1 MAFRRYIPTES
12 ISELTINRL
21 SIYLRCLDQLERENV
36 LTVSSQEL
44 AVRFHLNSAQIRKD
58 LAYFGEFGIR
68 GVGYNVAQLKEH
80 LINILGLN
88 EERRAVIVGA
98 GNLGTALAHYSGFN
112 SGGFRIVGI
121 LDNDP
126 KRIGAEIPGGLV
138 VEDVRFLPDVVKERN
153 AHIGVI
159 TVPAASAQKVFDA
172 LVAAGVQAVLNF
184 APAQLKDHPEV
195 KLKNVDLKINLELL
209 SFFLTQSGRLAPP
222 SLGY

>member
-1 MAFRRYIPTES
+1 MAFKRYIPVES

-21 SIYLRCLDQLERENV
+21 SVYLRCLDQLEQEGV

-44 AVRFHLNSAQIRKD
+44 ADRFHLNSAQIRKD

-80 LINILGLN
+80 LVNILGLN
-88 EERRAVIVGA
+88 EERHALIVGA

-112 SGGFRIVGI
+112 TGGFRIVGI

-126 KRIGAEIPGGLV
+126 KRIGAQIPGGLV
-138 VEDVRFLPDVVKERN
+138 VEDVKFLPDIVKERN
-153 AHIGVI
+153 VHIGII
-159 TVPAASAQKVFDA
+159 TVPAAAAQKVFDA
-172 LVAAGVQAVLNF
+172 LVEAGVQAVLNF
-184 APAQLKDHPEV
+184 APTQLKGHPEV

-209 SFFLTQSGRLAPP
+209 SFFLTQAGKLVPP
-222 SLGY
+222 A

>member
-1 MAFRRYIPTES
+1 MAFRRYIPMES

-44 AVRFHLNSAQIRKD
+44 AERFHLNSAQIRKD

-138 VEDVRFLPDVVKERN
+138 VENVKFLPDIVKERN

-159 TVPAASAQKVFDA
+159 TVPAASAQTVFDA

-195 KLKNVDLKINLELL
+195 KIKNVDLKIHLELL
-209 SFFLTQSGRLAPP
+209 SFFLTQSGRLVPRA
-222 SLGY
+222 

>member
-1 MAFRRYIPTES
+1 MAFKRYIPVES

-21 SIYLRCLDQLERENV
+21 SVYLRCLDQLEQEGV

-44 AVRFHLNSAQIRKD
+44 ADRFHLNSAQIRKD

-80 LINILGLN
+80 LVNILGLN
-88 EERRAVIVGA
+88 EERHAAIVGA

-112 SGGFRIVGI
+112 TGGFRIVGI

-126 KRIGAEIPGGLV
+126 KRIGAQIPGGLV
-138 VEDVRFLPDVVKERN
+138 VEDVKFLPDIVKERN
-153 AHIGVI
+153 VHIGII
-159 TVPAASAQKVFDA
+159 TVPAAAAQKVFDA
-172 LVAAGVQAVLNF
+172 LVEAGVQAVLNF
-184 APAQLKDHPEV
+184 APTQLKGHPEV

-209 SFFLTQSGRLAPP
+209 SFFLTQAGKLVP
-222 SLGY
+222 SS